1 MRALLIAVYVFLLA
15 PLVIVAGAAV
25 NPESF
30 LAFPPHGLSAQWF
43 VRALTAPGFQAA
55 FATSLEVSLSGT
67 LLALLIGIPA
77 AYALA
82 RHRVRLPRWLGV
94 VFVLPVLIPEIVFG
108 FALLKG
114 VSVGMGVAVL
124 PSLIAGHTLLVLPY
138 AVRVVG
144 ASLAG
149 FDFSVEEA
157 AISLGAR
164 PTRAFLLA
172 VLPNIRGG
180 IVAAFTL
187 AFITSLNDVSISV
200 FLTGPGVNTLPIQI
214 LSYVEQFFD
223 PTVAAVS
230 VLMMGL
236 TMLVMVAVERSVGLA
251 IVAR

>member
-1 MRALLIAVYVFLLA
+1 MSETCIFCRIAA
-15 PLVIVAGAAV
+15 R
-25 NPESF
+25 E
-30 LAFPPHGLSAQWF
+30 
-43 VRALTAPGFQAA
+43 
-55 FATSLEVSLSGT
+55 
-67 LLALLIGIPA
+67 IPA
-77 AYALA
+77 
-82 RHRVRLPRWLGV
+82 
-94 VFVLPVLIPEIVFG
+94 EIVFEDEH
-108 FALLKG
+108 A
-114 VSVGMGVAVL
+114 
-124 PSLIAGHTLLVLPY
+124 IAFLDIDPLFPGHTLLVLPY